1 MRRKALML
9 LTITLFSML
18 GIVGCEEKKGPLEK
32 AGEEIDEGVNDAKR
46 KIEDAT
52 D

>member
-1 MRRKALML
+1 MRQIVLML
-9 LTITLFSML
+9 LTITLFTML
-18 GIVGCEEKKGPLEK
+18 GAACKEKGPLQK
-32 AGEEIDEGVNDAKR
+32 AGEKADEGINDAKR